1 MDKCMMDSIGN
12 NVFYSHYRKA
22 HAEGQRMI
30 VPHCAIANKKRGLFG
45 EAFMDRR
52 QKKTRA
58 AIFAA
63 FNELLT
69 EKSYHQI
76 TVQDI
81 IDRANVGR
89 TTFYDHFETKDELLK
104 EMCATL
110 FDHVFSDMLS
120 AESTHDFS
128 LSDGSSREVITH
140 MIYHLRDN
148 RRNILGILAC
158 ESGEMFLQFFR
169 QYLKDVFSSCLPV
182 QGRQD
187 LPEDFLLNHVSGSF
201 VNMVE
206 WWIKRGLK
214 ETPEQ
219 LAAYFD
225 AVTQPVLEWMERDG
239 GNA

>member
-1 MDKCMMDSIGN
+1 
-12 NVFYSHYRKA
+12 
-22 HAEGQRMI
+22 
-30 VPHCAIANKKRGLFG
+30 
-45 EAFMDRR
+45 MDRR
-52 QKKTRA
+52 QQKTRA
-58 AIFAA
+58 AIFSA

-69 EKSYHQI
+69 QKNYHQI

-104 EMCATL
+104 EMCTVL
-110 FDHVFSDMLS
+110 FDHVFSDMLT

-128 LSDGSSREVITH
+128 LADGSSHTIITH

-148 RRNILGILAC
+148 QKNILGILSC

-169 QYLKDVFSSCLPV
+169 QYLREIFSPCLPQQTIQKV
-182 QGRQD
+182 PQ
-187 LPEDFLLNHVSGSF
+187 DFLLNHISGSF
-201 VNMVE
+201 VNMIE
-206 WWIKRGLK
+206 WWIKSGTK

-225 AVTQPVLEWMERDG
+225 AVIQPILSRIETHS
-239 GNA
+239 